1 MYRNNSTYQ
10 FQNIS
15 PSVQEPSAL
24 TTRLHTLSVQSMM
37 EPAATNSWT
46 TGRNPLSTATRRAV
60 RPSIC
65 SRSRRAASKVNVGS
79 LQECI
84 EQSRGHCHGG
94 APYLICVVG
103 IQTVAQESL
112 DGVQMAPHCCFHQRR
127 FAGLASKNDR
137 NNVSRST
144 PNNATT
150 PAVALPCS
158 YMTAINPSY
167 QQRSVTIGTQSNVH
181 VDYHRPSSFSRRY
194 QCRAPLLLKHTTV
207 SCWMTR
213 RLDTTPS
220 QTTRQSQNDERMR
233 HCALHSLCDVPRP
246 WNAHDSRPRR
256 TLQ

>member
-1 MYRNNSTYQ
+1 
-10 FQNIS
+10 
-15 PSVQEPSAL
+15 
-24 TTRLHTLSVQSMM
+24 MM

-167 QQRSVTIGTQSNVH
+167 QQRSVTIGTQSNEH
-181 VDYHRPSSFSRRY
+181 VDNHRPSSFSRRY
-194 QCRAPLLLKHTTV
+194 QCRAPLLLKTHNGIVLDDTQARYHSESDDSAVPKRRAHEALCTTLPV
-207 SCWMTR
+207 
-213 RLDTTPS
+213 
-220 QTTRQSQNDERMR
+220 
-233 HCALHSLCDVPRP
+233 
-246 WNAHDSRPRR
+246 RR
-256 TLQ
+256 TTSLECT